1 MKEKGATVKIREET
15 LRYWQG
21 IIEEYRS
28 SGLSG
33 AAFCREH
40 NRGA

>member
-1 MKEKGATVKIREET
+1 MKEKGATVMTREERLT
-15 LRYWQG
+15 YWQG

-33 AAFCREH
+33 PTFCREH
-40 NRGA
+40 NRGG